1 MSSVLERM
9 ERQAVLLDRDRRLN
23 DIDGDLDLQWLKE
36 FEQLQWRDRVRAM
49 RYQGDPMASFVT
61 GTSAEILYN
70 STAAGASANTFT
82 AETNLN
88 TTATMGVGA
97 KLGADFFIADPSQI
111 GRAIKITAQFVIG
124 TTGTP
129 TFTFTVRLGAT
140 QGAVTG
146 TIGLGSATV
155 TTISAAAARGAFAD
169 GYCTLTAI
177 GAAGANST
185 IRGIGTVSGAAL
197 AATGDLWGG
206 AAAPGTV
213 ATFDTS
219 VTNFINVGAA
229 CGTSSASNTIQLLQL
244 MVWGLN

>member
-1 MSSVLERM
+1 VSSVLERM
-9 ERQAVLLDRDRRLN
+9 ERQAVVLDRDRMLSDVDRAV
-23 DIDGDLDLQWLKE
+23 DLDWLME
-36 FEQLQWRDRVRAM
+36 FEQLQWRDKVRAM

-70 STAAGASANTFT
+70 SLAAGASAATFT

-97 KLGADFFIADPSQI
+97 KLGADFFIADPSQL
-111 GRAIKITAQFVIG
+111 GRAIKITAQYVIG

-129 TFTFTVRLGAT
+129 TFTFTIRMGST

-146 TIGLGSATV
+146 TIALGSAAV

-169 GYCTLTAI
+169 GYVTLTAI

-197 AATGDLWGG
+197 AATGDLFGG
-206 AAAPGTV
+206 AASPGTV

-219 VTNFINVGAA
+219 VTNFINVNAA
-229 CGTSSASNTIQLLQL
+229 CGTSNAANTIQLLQL